1 VISPGWRSFLGRFAI
16 ALLVVVLIAGA
27 GVAMG
32 KQYET
37 NEFAKSRTI
46 NISNGILVPVKP
58 GKPANYLLIGSDS
71 RAGESLADV
80 SHFGAPDVAGG
91 SDVMMVLHVEPASK
105 TGVLVSF
112 PRDLVVNIPGHGTNL
127 LNATYTIGGP
137 NLVLQTIKQDFNI
150 PINHYIEIGFKG
162 FRDIVNAIGHIHVWF
177 PTPAH
182 DPYTGLEALKA
193 GCLSLNGDQA
203 LAYARSRH
211 YYVPDDLQNPA
222 PWQWNYQTSS
232 GGQGWLQTGLDT
244 DRIPRQQYFLRTI
257 SQAVID
263 KTGNDPTK
271 IPGLLNAV
279 FKNFAHDQTLK
290 VSELNALALSFYGL
304 NPARVQMETLPN
316 APATGRWVQHLVV
329 KYPEASL
336 VLAQLK
342 APVIPPIKLPIPL
355 PQSEVTLR
363 VVNGSGIPHIAAK
376 ALGQLTAAGFKTN
389 WQPQDASQDNFTK
402 TQIRVAPGK
411 SLDGYSVG
419 LATGSSNVV
428 DGLTRKDTQDADV
441 LVIVGKD
448 WDKLQH
454 NFNYAISKSRKKKTS
469 SSTTPTSATSGSTPS
484 TPSTSSTTTT
494 TQPSVTVD
502 TRFVPVNHKTGGPL
516 VGCQP
521 K

>member
-1 VISPGWRSFLGRFAI
+1 L
-16 ALLVVVLIAGA
+16 LLVVVIAGT
-27 GVAMG
+27 GVYMG
-32 KQYET
+32 KQYERR
-37 NEFAKSRTI
+37 EFNRSRKVY
-46 NISNGILVPVKP
+46 ISNGILTKVEP
-58 GKPANYLLIGSDS
+58 GKPANFLLIGSDS
-71 RAGESLADV
+71 RAGESLAEV
-80 SHFGAPDVAGG
+80 PHFGPPNVGGG
-91 SDVMMVLHVEPASK
+91 SDVMMVLHVEPASR

-137 NLVLQTIKQDFNI
+137 NLVLRTIEQDFGI
-150 PINHYIEIGFKG
+150 PINHYIEIGFRG
-162 FRDIVNAIGHIHVWF
+162 FRDMVNAIGHIHVWF

-182 DPYTGLEALKA
+182 DPYTGLEAPNA

-211 YYVPDDLQNPA
+211 YYVPDNLNNPA

-232 GGQGWLQTGLDT
+232 GGQGWTATGSDL

-271 IPGLLNAV
+271 IPGLLDAV

-290 VSELNALALSFYGL
+290 VEELNQLALSFYGL

-316 APATGRWVQHLVV
+316 APATGQWAQHLVV

-342 APVIPPIKLPIPL
+342 APVIPPVNLPIPL

-363 VVNGSGIPHIAAK
+363 VVNGSGMPGLAAK
-376 ALGQLTAAGFKTN
+376 ALGQLTAAGFKTK
-389 WQPQDASQDNFTK
+389 WTPQDATRDDFAR

-411 SLDGYSVG
+411 SLEGYSVG
-419 LATGSSNVV
+419 LAVGSSNVV
-428 DGLTRKDTQDADV
+428 EGLTRKDTDGADV
-441 LVIVGKD
+441 LVIAGRD
-448 WDKLQH
+448 WNKLQH
-454 NFNYAISKSRKKKTS
+454 NFNYAISKARA
-469 SSTTPTSATSGSTPS
+469 TTTTLPNHTGPTPHAP
-484 TPSTSSTTTT
+484 STTTT
-494 TQPSVTVD
+494 TTAPPLTVD
-502 TRFVPVNHKTGGPL
+502 TRFVPVNLKTGGPL